1 MILLAST
8 PCGSAYSGEERVLHA
23 GRDHSQ
29 APHPSLD
36 YQNRLCSVNMS
47 EIHNKLA
54 KILRAKPEVLLDLE
68 RKMEK
73 LTGKSGVMERIVEE
87 NETLVGQT
95 LKEMGLP
102 ENNQSAKDIHNALI
116 GYIKNIDGRLYD
128 FLDKPDLSKM
138 SGKCGRLCE
147 TALALAKPKPGFF
160 IKKDRAVKMLE
171 KFPPQSMLDFF
182 GCKTVA
188 GLVDKKSLSSVF
200 SALRFTQNTEWMH
213 KFFDEAYNDLTAD
226 DFEEREVEL
235 KVLEP
240 EWLDVAGKFL
250 EKKYHNLS
258 HLKELGV
265 IFIIP
270 IQINTPGETL
280 RMFTLLLHYLNEV
293 PFYSGL
299 FRKFSKEQ
307 DFADKV
313 KSLLRGDVPEEKL
326 SDSENIAVRIVQRYL
341 AKDDPN
347 DFRLMEPHINP
358 EAEHWYKAEGDFA
371 KLDDVSSFA
380 KASDGRVFA
389 LWQKLDFVGG
399 FFPNGLTGAGNE
411 ELVSFDLID
420 LTMSLAKKGEIKY
433 LYHQQEALWNKIFIG
448 YFGREKM
455 NKLIEENI
463 INGYIVLK

>member
-1 MILLAST
+1 
-8 PCGSAYSGEERVLHA
+8 
-23 GRDHSQ
+23 
-29 APHPSLD
+29 
-36 YQNRLCSVNMS
+36 MS
-47 EIHNKLA
+47 EAHNKLA
-54 KILRAKPEVLLDLE
+54 RILRTQPETLLDLE
-68 RKMEK
+68 KKMEK
-73 LTGKSGVMERIVEE
+73 LTGKSGVMEKVVEE
-87 NETLVGQT
+87 NEALVGRT
-95 LKEMGLP
+95 LRELGLSGK
-102 ENNQSAKDIHNALI
+102 NLNAKDVHNALI

-138 SGKCGRLCE
+138 SGKCGKLCDIALSLSKG
-147 TALALAKPKPGFF
+147 TAIPTGFF
-160 IKKDRAVKMLE
+160 IKKEKAVEMLE

-182 GCKTVA
+182 GCKTA
-188 GLVDKKSLSSVF
+188 AELVEKKGLSSVF

-235 KVLEP
+235 KVLKP
-240 EWLDVAGKFL
+240 EWLDAAGKFL

-270 IQINTPGETL
+270 IQIDTPGETL

-307 DFADKV
+307 DFAGKV
-313 KSLLRGDVPEEKL
+313 KSLLRGDVPEDKL
-326 SDSENIAVRIVQRYL
+326 PESENIVLRIVQRYL

-358 EAEHWYKAEGDFA
+358 EAEHWYKAEGDLA
-371 KLDDVSSFA
+371 KLDAMSSFA
-380 KASDGRVFA
+380 KASDGRVFT

-399 FFPNGLTGAGNE
+399 FFPNGLAGVGNE

-420 LTMSLAKKGEIKY
+420 LTMSLAKKGEVKY
-433 LYHQQEALWNKIFIG
+433 LYHQQEALWNKIFIE
-448 YFGREKM
+448 YLGRDKLNE
-455 NKLIEENI
+455 LIEANI
-463 INGYIVLK
+463 IDGFVKL

>member
-1 MILLAST
+1 M
-8 PCGSAYSGEERVLHA
+8 
-23 GRDHSQ
+23 
-29 APHPSLD
+29 
-36 YQNRLCSVNMS
+36 
-47 EIHNKLA
+47 
-54 KILRAKPEVLLDLE
+54 DLE

-73 LTGKSGVMERIVEE
+73 LTGKSGVIERIVEE

-95 LKEMGLP
+95 LKGLGLP
-102 ENNQSAKDIHNALI
+102 ESNRGAKDVHNALI
-116 GYIKNIDGRLYD
+116 GYIKNIDERLYD

-138 SGKCGRLCE
+138 SGRCGKLCDVALSLSRG
-147 TALALAKPKPGFF
+147 TAKIGEPAGSAGTSAMSPSVLSSGSKDSVPNGSPQAGFF
-160 IKKDRAVKMLE
+160 IKKEKAVKMLE

-182 GCKTVA
+182 GCKTA
-188 GLVDKKSLSSVF
+188 AELVEKKGLSSVF

-213 KFFDEAYNDLTAD
+213 KFFDEAYNDLIAD

-270 IQINTPGETL
+270 IQIDTPGETL
-280 RMFTLLLHYLNEV
+280 RMLTLLLHYLNEV

-299 FRKFSKEQ
+299 FKKFSKEQ
-307 DFADKV
+307 DFAGKV
-313 KSLLRGDVPEEKL
+313 KSLLRGDVPSEKL
-326 SDSENIAVRIVQRYL
+326 PITNYQLPITKVRIVQRYL

-347 DFRLMEPHINP
+347 DFRLIEPHINP
-358 EAEHWYKAEGDFA
+358 EAEHWYKAEGDLA
-371 KLDDVSSFA
+371 GISDMPSFA
-380 KASDGRVFA
+380 KASDGRAFA
-389 LWQKLDFVGG
+389 SWQKLDFVGG
-399 FFPNGLTGAGNE
+399 FFSDGLTRTGDE

-433 LYHQQEALWNKIFIG
+433 LYHQQEALWNKIFIE
-448 YFGREKM
+448 YLGRDKM
-455 NKLIEENI
+455 NKLVEENI
-463 INGYIVLK
+463 IEGFIKL